1 MASSYQPT
9 AANAI
14 TGRRQRPQTL
24 TTVRMADGAGQCIGR
39 IGSRCAGQFEQP
51 DEILDACQSCAAAV
65 KELLNQP
72 RETASEV
79 KRGAGRPRKTA

>member
-1 MASSYQPT
+1 MKCCDFCW
-9 AANAI
+9 NA
-14 TGRRQRPQTL
+14 TGKPVPAVTQI
-24 TTVRMADGAGQCIGR
+24 AIGP
-39 IGSRCAGQFEQP
+39 FEQP